1 MGERFTRLRGSA
13 ELGAA
18 VVIQRLRHTAPRRI
32 LYSVLG
38 VALAI
43 GLFVLVAGIGIG
55 LATGDAAVGS
65 NADYWIVPESE
76 SSATLP
82 VSVGGPQLGSVHD
95 VAAQL
100 SERNDVRY
108 ASPVAVTLAELT
120 HGNTTEY
127 VLVFGVVAHPDL
139 RAGGLSAAPL
149 TPGDPH
155 YANGTYDGPK
165 TNEMV
170 ISSATADLLATS
182 VDETVLFG
190 VPDGSGPPST
200 RMTITNVSAG
210 GTPGFDSV
218 PVALVHLS
226 ELQALTGDIDKDS
239 ADQMVIAADSPVVR
253 DDLESLYERTEVV
266 TRSSASS
273 VGADADLALAVGGA
287 GLVVSLVVGSLFVAT
302 TIGLEIRRDRQL
314 WATLSALGF
323 STSSRA
329 LVIVA
334 QTGLVTLTGGVIGI
348 GLGRIAIIAA
358 NVSINQYLDETTVA
372 VFRLDVALA
381 ALVVSAGIVVL
392 TGPYLLWLTSRG
404 TTKADLTG

>member
-1 MGERFTRLRGSA
+1 MGERFARLRGSA

-82 VSVGGPQLGSVHD
+82 VSVGGPQLGGVHEV
-95 VAAQL
+95 VARL
-100 SERNDVRY
+100 SERDDVRY

-120 HGNTTEY
+120 HANTTEY

-139 RAGGLSAAPL
+139 RAGGLSAEPL

-155 YANGTYDGPK
+155 YANGTYGGPK

-170 ISSATADLLATS
+170 VSTGTADLLGTTAG
-182 VDETVLFG
+182 ETVLL
-190 VPDGSGPPST
+190 GSPSGTGREPT
-200 RMTITNVSAG
+200 RMTVANVSAG
-210 GTPGFDSV
+210 SASGFDSV

-226 ELQALTGDIDKDS
+226 ELKAATGDTARDT
-239 ADQMVIAADSPVVR
+239 ADQLVVAAESPAVQ
-253 DDLESLYERTEVV
+253 DDLETLYDRTEVV
-266 TRSSASS
+266 TRSSASG

-287 GLVVSLVVGSLFVAT
+287 GFVVSLVVGSLFVAT
-302 TIGLEIRRDRQL
+302 TIGLEVRRDRRL

-323 STSSRA
+323 SAPSRA
-329 LVIVA
+329 LVVLV
-334 QTGLVTLTGGVIGI
+334 QTGLVTLAGGLTGI
-348 GLGRIAIIAA
+348 GLGRIGIAA
-358 NVSINQYLDETTVA
+358 ANAGVGRYVDETTVA
-372 VFRLDVALA
+372 VFSPEVALA
-381 ALVVSAGIVVL
+381 GLVVSAGIVVV
-392 TGPYLLWLTSRG
+392 TGPYVLWLTSRG
-404 TTKADLTG
+404 TAKAGLSA